1 MSGTKQSNR
10 KQKLETKGGCVQ
22 ATRDCVVNLP
32 RDAEL
37 GGATRPAARRGRKP
51 ESDFRTQGRK
61 ETTVGTQYTSTDLRH
76 QPSASPSMTTGLRW
90 LEAVNPA
97 AAQNNAGDGLL
108 MQAYTLSLASF
119 CR

>member
-1 MSGTKQSNR
+1 
-10 KQKLETKGGCVQ
+10 
-22 ATRDCVVNLP
+22 
-32 RDAEL
+32 
-37 GGATRPAARRGRKP
+37 
-51 ESDFRTQGRK
+51 
-61 ETTVGTQYTSTDLRH
+61 VGTQYTSTDLRH

-108 MQAYTLSLASF
+108 MQAYTLSLANF